1 MRATLHTSG
10 EYHHPNALRVG
21 TCFLPSIGCLL
32 SPAAVWAASE
42 AATEAEVASELPA
55 LLLLLLSNV

>member
-1 MRATLHTSG
+1 MRGTLHTSG

-21 TCFLPSIGCLL
+21 TYFLPSMGCLL

-42 AATEAEVASELPA
+42 ATEAEVASELPA